1 MQQLSD
7 IREACARLRRLPES
21 QWGQSPRL
29 PLGAR
34 EPHVV
39 PDSVGPSVELHVRG
53 WIQDLM
59 NFVATRR
66 AVTPFAIS
74 VGVFALPDVL
84 EALSK
89 SVASA
94 HGDAALPVLSDV
106 VAGISSAH
114 L

>member
-1 MQQLSD
+1 
-7 IREACARLRRLPES
+7 
-21 QWGQSPRL
+21 
-29 PLGAR
+29 
-34 EPHVV
+34 
-39 PDSVGPSVELHVRG
+39 
-53 WIQDLM
+53 M
-59 NFVATRR
+59 NFDATRR